1 MSRLFNLRRGLRDDL
16 SEEMQVHLEFLVD
29 ERVEAG
35 LPEDQA
41 RIAAKRRF
49 GNEIRTME
57 QAHESWQ
64 FPRVETFIKD
74 VRYGARATRR
84 SPGFVLILVLTLAL
98 GIGAN
103 TAIFSVVYSVLLRP
117 LPYPSAERLVW
128 LGESTAKAS
137 GISVTWINF
146 QHWRNE
152 NTSFEDMAG
161 ISWADV
167 TVTGRGEALLT
178 HASLVTHT
186 FFGLTGYKPLMGR
199 VFTEDDD
206 RKGAS
211 PTVVISAEFWSSA
224 LGGDPGVVGE
234 TLALNGKPYEVIGVL
249 RPSVK
254 FFQRPVDVYLP
265 LGRSASG
272 AISRSQ
278 HGSMRVVGLLKP
290 GVRLVE
296 ARAGLDAIME
306 RLAEADPGPED
317 DHRVAAAYLIEA
329 TAGDLRPTLF
339 MLLGAAGLILVLAC
353 ANAASLL
360 LVRTTLRA
368 REIAIRTAIGAGSS
382 RIARQLITESLVI
395 AVMGGCVGLILG
407 ELCLRALVLVR
418 PADIPRLSEA
428 GLDVQVLTFAV
439 AATAVVG
446 LAAGVAPVFIAR
458 KIDLSVE
465 LKEGSAGAGAGR
477 RGHFLR
483 AGLVTAE
490 IAITLT
496 LLFGSG
502 LLIRS
507 LTAAQTRYPGFDSG
521 HLLALELQLPPSAY
535 KTDESIRQYYRQ
547 LSDDLRAEPGVESVG
562 AVTCPP
568 SAGDCGDYWYSI
580 LGRPEPARA
589 DVPLCL
595 FNTADTTYF
604 DTMKMRLMAGRGFTD
619 EDRDKGLLVA
629 VINEQLARKWWSVP
643 EGALGQQIK
652 MGGPYMEGPIYQI
665 VGVVGNVSQMGL
677 DTEPMPEV
685 YFAFSQRESSAMVV
699 MIRATGDAAS
709 LIPGVRSVVTS
720 LDRRVP
726 IQSLK
731 PFDKWL
737 GTPLEKRRFITLLLT
752 VFAALA
758 IILAAV
764 GIYGLLN
771 YWVNIRQR
779 EIAIRMA
786 MGARRSGIV
795 RWVGMV
801 AIKLAAV
808 GIGAGAVG
816 CWVAS
821 GWLRALVFGVSVA
834 DPKMMIAAGAG
845 VIAVASLAV
854 SVPLW
859 RAVQVDPVRNLR
871 DA

>member
-1 MSRLFNLRRGLRDDL
+1 
-16 SEEMQVHLEFLVD
+16 
-29 ERVEAG
+29 
-35 LPEDQA
+35 
-41 RIAAKRRF
+41 
-49 GNEIRTME
+49 ME

-64 FPRVETFIKD
+64 FPTLETFIRD
-74 VRYGARATRR
+74 VRYGLRAIRR
-84 SPGFVLILVLTLAL
+84 SPGFSLILVLTLAL

-117 LPYPSAERLVW
+117 LPYPAAERLVW

-161 ISWADV
+161 ISWSDV

-178 HASLVTHT
+178 HASLVTHC

-199 VFTEDDD
+199 LFTEDDD
-206 RKGAS
+206 RQGAA
-211 PTVVISAEFWSSA
+211 PTVIVSGEFWSGA
-224 LGGDPGVVGE
+224 LGSDPGVIGE

-249 RPSVK
+249 RPGVK
-254 FFQRPVDVYLP
+254 FFRRPVDLYLP
-265 LGRSASG
+265 LGRSAS
-272 AISRSQ
+272 ATTSRSQ
-278 HGSMRVVGLLKP
+278 HGSMRVLGLLKG
-290 GVRLVE
+290 GVRLAE
-296 ARAGLDAIME
+296 ARSGLDAIME
-306 RLAEADPGPED
+306 RLAQADPGPED

-329 TAGDLRPTLF
+329 TTGDLRPTLL

-368 REIAIRTAIGAGSS
+368 REIAIRTAIGAGRS

-395 AVMGGCVGLILG
+395 AVIGGSMGLILG
-407 ELCLRALVLVR
+407 ELCLRALVLVG
-418 PADIPRLSEA
+418 PTDIPRLAEA
-428 GLDVQVLTFAV
+428 GLDIQVLIFAAA
-439 AATAVVG
+439 AATLVG
-446 LAAGVAPVFIAR
+446 LAAGFAPAFIAR
-458 KIDLSVE
+458 KVDLSVE
-465 LKEGSAGAGAGR
+465 LKENSAGAGASR
-477 RGHFLR
+477 RGHMFR

-490 IAITLT
+490 IAITLI

-507 LTAAQTRYPGFDSG
+507 LIAAQTRYPGFDSG
-521 HLLALELQLPPSAY
+521 HLIALELQLPPSGY
-535 KTDESIRQYYRQ
+535 KTDENIRQYYRK
-547 LSDDLRAEPGVESVG
+547 LTDDLRAEPGVESAG

-580 LGRPEPARA
+580 LGRPAPARG

-595 FNTADTTYF
+595 FNTADTSYF
-604 DTMKMRLMAGRGFTD
+604 NTMKMRLVAGRGFTD

-629 VINEQLARKWWSVP
+629 VINEQLARKWWP
-643 EGALGQQIK
+643 DPDGALGRQIK
-652 MGGPYMEGPIYQI
+652 MGGPYMEGPVYQI

-677 DTEPMPEV
+677 DTQPMPEV
-685 YFAFSQRESSAMVV
+685 YFAFSQRASSAMVV
-699 MIRATGDAAS
+699 MIRASGDAAS
-709 LIPGVRSVVTS
+709 LIPAVRSVVSS
-720 LDRRVP
+720 LDRNVP
-726 IQSLK
+726 IQSLR
-731 PFDKWL
+731 PFEKWL
-737 GTPLEKRRFITLLLT
+737 GTPLERRKFTTLLLT
-752 VFAALA
+752 IFATLA

-764 GIYGLLN
+764 GIYGLFN
-771 YWVNIRQR
+771 YWVSIRQR

-786 MGARRSGIV
+786 LGARRAAIV
-795 RWVGMV
+795 RSVGVIAIRV
-801 AIKLAAV
+801 AA
-808 GIGAGAVG
+808 IGVAAGAVG
-816 CWVAS
+816 CWLAS

-834 DPKMMIAAGAG
+834 DPKMMIAAAAG